1 MNVEK
6 IRARVNLNYREIIEK
21 MVDDKSL
28 TPGDMIVWLIRELT
42 VLQKYILE
50 LLVDRIETKLKGISN
65 D

>member
-21 MVDDKSL
+21 IVDDKSL

-50 LLVDRIETKLKGISN
+50 LLVDRIETELKGISN